1 MVRAKVLVKESVF
14 YDEPRSSPVEEAA
27 AMYNTHELAM
37 LGNVYHVSRG
47 H

>member
-1 MVRAKVLVKESVF
+1 MEESVF

-27 AMYNTHELAM
+27 AMYNTHEPAM
-37 LGNVYHVSRG
+37 LGNVYHVYRD